1 MYKDNAEKEETG
13 KIVKCLLVSYHKR
26 FIHRGTCKDDIS
38 MKREMLSHF
47 GLDLKCNLE
56 LVSLVKVWVVR
67 GFSGIRPMMAI
78 APPPPLP
85 MPCLAPAPPPTT
97 SGPLM
102 LPLSDV
108 KPRQKYLFF
117 SPTTV
122 HSDAIFLLT
131 AFSTWV

>member
-1 MYKDNAEKEETG
+1 MDKKKKKRKKEKKENTFLGPIVIHKKYKDEAEKRKKENTFLVPLSIPEIYKDNAEKEETG

-78 APPPPLP
+78 APPPPC
-85 MPCLAPAPPPTT
+85 PCR
-97 SGPLM
+97 
-102 LPLSDV
+102 V
-108 KPRQKYLFF
+108 
-117 SPTTV
+117 
-122 HSDAIFLLT
+122 
-131 AFSTWV
+131 